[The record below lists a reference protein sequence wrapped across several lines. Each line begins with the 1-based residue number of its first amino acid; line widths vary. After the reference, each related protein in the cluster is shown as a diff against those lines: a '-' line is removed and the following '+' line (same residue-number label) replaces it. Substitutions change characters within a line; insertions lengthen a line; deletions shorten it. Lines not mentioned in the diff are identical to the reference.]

1 MSLFIP
7 AHLFAPARLLAV
19 ALAVGA
25 ASVGPAVAQE
35 TPPQQRQPGGG
46 GGPGGRGGP
55 GGGAAQSLEN
65 SMKAMNRAY
74 KAIGR
79 QIDDAT
85 KDENTLKLASDL
97 QAATAAAKGQLPDGV
112 AKLEGEARTKAAA
125 EYRAAMLLSLK
136 TTIELE
142 EALAAGDRAAAKA
155 AYGKIDQQM
164 KEGHKAYRVQ
174 DHNH

>member
-1 MSLFIP
+1 MSLST
-7 AHLFAPARLLAV
+7 HVRLFV
-19 ALAVGA
+19 IALAVGV
-25 ASVGPAVAQE
+25 ASVQPVLAQE

-46 GGPGGRGGP
+46 GPGGRAP

-112 AKLEGEARTKAAA
+112 AKLEGEAKTKAAA
-125 EYRAAMLLSLK
+125 KYRAAMLLSLK

-142 EALAAGDRAAAKA
+142 EALAAGNREAAKA
-155 AYGKIDQQM
+155 AYAKIDQQM
-164 KEGHKAYRVQ
+164 KDGHKAYRVQ